1 MLNFLKRSWA
11 WIALLIGAVV
21 GTVLV
26 ITYLEPIRVF
36 IQDIQENWYAF
47 ALMIVPA
54 YSAGVFTDS
63 FVIRKII
70 ATARRT
76 GKDSLGVNFGE
87 LAAIDITDKTRDN
100 LWFNGILFILSSAV
114 IVLIFV
120 L

>member
-1 MLNFLKRSWA
+1 MLDFLKRSWA
-11 WIALLIGAVV
+11 WIALIIGVIV

-36 IQDIQENWYAF
+36 IQENWYAF
-47 ALMIVPA
+47 ALMVIPA

-63 FVIRKII
+63 FIIRKII
-70 ATARRT
+70 SSARKT

-100 LWFNGILFILSSAV
+100 LWFNGILFILSAAV

>member
-1 MLNFLKRSWA
+1 MLDFLKRSWA
-11 WIALLIGAVV
+11 WIALLIGVVV

-26 ITYLEPIRVF
+26 ITYLEPIRAF
-36 IQDIQENWYAF
+36 IQENWYAF
-47 ALMIVPA
+47 ALMIIPA

-63 FVIRKII
+63 FIIRKII
-70 ATARRT
+70 ATARKT

-100 LWFNGILFILSSAV
+100 LWFNGILFILSAAA

>member
-1 MLNFLKRSWA
+1 MLDFLKRSWA
-11 WIALLIGAVV
+11 WIALVIGVIV

-26 ITYLEPIRVF
+26 ITYLVPIRAF
-36 IQDIQENWYAF
+36 IQENWYAF
-47 ALMIVPA
+47 ALMVIPS

-63 FVIRKII
+63 FIIRKII
-70 ATARRT
+70 ATARKT

-100 LWFNGILFILSSAV
+100 LWFNGILFILSAAA